1 MIIDSMNNNT
11 NNQNNKGSNVNKKCP
26 RNLCLMNNVEPY
38 DIIKD
43 IANLKC
49 NISLSQ
55 LVNDLTPSSLG
66 PHHIKIKEGFAPIKL
81 RYYRTNNV
89 KSAIIKDHIKDMIN
103 KRIIIPS
110 SSEWSF
116 PVVLVPKNNSNDW
129 RFCVDYRK
137 LNDITVPDSYSLPYI
152 DEIFDNLG
160 GAEIFSTLDLF
171 SGYHQILLD
180 DDSVDKT
187 CFTTKYG
194 NFVFKVMP
202 FGLCNAPATFHREMN
217 KILFDLIGVCVYI
230 FIDDILIF
238 SKTPEEH
245 VKHLILVLD
254 IFKNFNIKINI
265 EKCQFMRE

>member
-116 PVVLVPKNNSNDW
+116 PVVLVPKNNSNEW
-129 RFCVDYRK
+129 RLCVDY
-137 LNDITVPDSYSLPYI
+137 YSSG
-152 DEIFDNLG
+152 F
-160 GAEIFSTLDLF
+160 LF
-171 SGYHQILLD
+171 
-180 DDSVDKT
+180 
-187 CFTTKYG
+187 
-194 NFVFKVMP
+194 
-202 FGLCNAPATFHREMN
+202 PA
-217 KILFDLIGVCVYI
+217 LY
-230 FIDDILIF
+230 
-238 SKTPEEH
+238 
-245 VKHLILVLD
+245 
-254 IFKNFNIKINI
+254 
-265 EKCQFMRE
+265 